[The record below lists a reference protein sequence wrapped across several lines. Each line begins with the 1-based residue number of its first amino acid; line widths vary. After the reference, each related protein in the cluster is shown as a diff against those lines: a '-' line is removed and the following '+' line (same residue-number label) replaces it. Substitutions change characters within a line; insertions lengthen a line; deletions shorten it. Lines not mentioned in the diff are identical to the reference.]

1 MQFPGHNE
9 NGLSLR
15 LIGQH
20 FESDLSETA
29 TMHSC
34 AAVQIIV
41 NGISRIVN
49 MLVGGQVA
57 VKSCLIL
64 TVLHVGDLLDTPEG
78 FRPCTPKA
86 F

>member
-1 MQFPGHNE
+1 
-9 NGLSLR
+9 
-15 LIGQH
+15 
-20 FESDLSETA
+20 
-29 TMHSC
+29 MHSC

-64 TVLHVGDLLDTPEG
+64 TILHVGDLLDTPRRLSPMHSKSLPMTYHIQFPRTTSNLTNE
-78 FRPCTPKA
+78 
-86 F
+86 